1 MIFIYELICKSHSHE
16 VCNAG
21 FLKLYSRAY
30 PDQIINFYADR
41 THIKYLK
48 NQLFE
53 NNKDSNLNNIN
64 FKEISFTSGDGIL
77 SFIKKYFFLKNEKKK
92 WAHNKT
98 IFLSFDLITLK
109 ILEYILKKKN
119 ENHLNILLVAHG
131 ILESIDQS
139 QSNPRDSFVNPNSLF
154 QRLKLKIVQPKLLFE
169 LIYQKVKNISSKFT
183 SIPIKIFFKNFAEI
197 FKTFNFSFVKFVLLS
212 EHIELELKKI
222 KSINNFN
229 RTVVPMPTILK
240 NLTVKIP
247 EDKINF
253 GIIGYG
259 FPEAQLELL
268 SFLEKQNIP
277 QPFNL
282 RLIGLQPDI
291 FKNSKKIK
299 IIKPRNNANLSRA
312 EMENAIKEIHFQIIL
327 YPQNSYRL
335 SQSLSIFE
343 ALRYQ
348 KPILHI
354 KNPCISFYNT
364 KNLPIGIE
372 CSDIQDLGLRIKY
385 IIEDKENTKKM
396 HKKFVNNINIVR
408 EKYGIENSIKIIRNF
423 YNSN

>member
-1 MIFIYELICKSHSHE
+1 MINIYELICKHHSHE
-16 VCNAG
+16 ICNAG

-30 PDQIINFYADR
+30 PDQTINFYADR

-53 NNKDSNLNNIN
+53 NNIDFNLNNIK
-64 FKEISFTSGDGIL
+64 FKEISFASGDGIL

-92 WAHNKT
+92 WTNNKT

-109 ILEYILKKKN
+109 ILGYILKKN

-139 QSNPRDSFVNPNSLF
+139 QSNPRDSFVNPNSIF
-154 QRLKLKIVQPKLLFE
+154 QRLKLKIMQPKLLFE
-169 LIYQKVKNISSKFT
+169 LIYQKLKNISSKFT
-183 SIPIKIFFKNFAEI
+183 SIPIKTFFKNFDEI
-197 FKTFNFSFVKFVLLS
+197 FKTFNFSYVKFVLLS

-229 RTVVPMPTILK
+229 RIIVPMPTILK
-240 NLTVKIP
+240 NLTIKLP

-259 FPEAQLELL
+259 LPEAQLELL
-268 SFLEKQNIP
+268 SFLEKQNIS
-277 QPFNL
+277 QTFNL
-282 RLIGLQPDI
+282 TLIGLQPDI
-291 FKNSKKIK
+291 FKNTKKIK
-299 IIKPRNNANLSRA
+299 IIRPKNSVSLSRT

-364 KNLPIGIE
+364 KHLPIGIE
-372 CSDIQDLGLRIKY
+372 CGDIQELGLRIKY
-385 IIEDKENTKKM
+385 IIEDKEKTKKM
-396 HKKFVNNINIVR
+396 HKKFINNINIVR
-408 EKYGIENSIKIIRNF
+408 EKYGIENSIKIIQNF